1 MINYYPLHFSLKA
14 TIFITIVIKEAKGKY
29 DYVLRRRFKKDV

>member
-14 TIFITIVIKEAKGKY
+14 TLLITIVIKEAKGKY
-29 DYVLRRRFKKDV
+29 DYVL